1 MRTKQIVVAMIV
13 AAATAGALAAP
24 ASADPADPDAAQ
36 RDEVFTKAV
45 RDGGFRISA
54 AAAVDLGHST
64 CDLLKRTGSVQ
75 DALYHIKN
83 ATDWTKMDDITKF
96 GGLAVQ
102 AYCPTAMPKQ

>member
-1 MRTKQIVVAMIV
+1 MSTKQIVVAMIV

-54 AAAVDLGHST
+54 DAAVDLGHST